1 LRKLAGYSGIE
12 YVGLITTNF
21 ELGDHMSIRVKKERP
36 AGVPEENIYD
46 SMHWTLLVALAA
58 VCVTIYLAVNAG

>member
-1 LRKLAGYSGIE
+1 
-12 YVGLITTNF
+12 
-21 ELGDHMSIRVKKERP
+21 MSIRVKKERP

-46 SMHWTLLVALAA
+46 SMHWILLVALAA